1 MATVYLCIGTQK
13 TGTTFLQEFMRR
25 NEKALKKQG
34 YCYPKFE
41 LGINGMKNRN
51 AYFLVHHSKLGNKE
65 ACQKEEAE
73 FKRIAYSKI
82 KELSKEFPN
91 IVLSDENIWYGCK
104 RKGFWTEVLNEFHN
118 IGCEVKVVV
127 YLRRQDQVI
136 ESLWKQRLKGMAC
149 DTFSFSEFCERGS
162 GWFPLDYFQH
172 CTNIAEAVGREN
184 LTVRIYE
191 RGQFEGAEQSLLSD
205 YLQTINVELTKDFD
219 RGKTGAN
226 YSLNGNFIEMKRIM
240 NGVPRYKQMHNFMRG
255 PIVAASV
262 HQEQME
268 PLENTSEFSYEDLVK
283 FMSRFDESNRKVA
296 VEFLGR
302 EEGVLFREPLKELPV
317 WEVKQETMYRDMM
330 VFMTE
335 MFCEQQKQI
344 EMLTQKLNDLS
355 KNVNSVNGE
364 MKNTQKELKSIN
376 SSLILRGYRKVKNAI
391 KK

>member
-104 RKGFWTEVLNEFHN
+104 RKGFWTEVLDEFHN
-118 IGCEVKVVV
+118 IGCEVKVIV

-268 PLENTSEFSYEDLVK
+268 PLEKTSVFSYEDLVK

>member
-118 IGCEVKVVV
+118 IGCEVKVIV

-149 DTFSFSEFCERGS
+149 DTFSFREFCERGS

-268 PLENTSEFSYEDLVK
+268 PLEKTSVFSYEDLVK

-355 KNVNSVNGE
+355 KNINSVNGE
-364 MKNTQKELKSIN
+364 MKNTQKELKSIS
-376 SSLILRGYRKVKNAI
+376 SSLILRG
-391 KK
+391 

>member
-104 RKGFWTEVLNEFHN
+104 RKGFWTEVLDEFHN

-240 NGVPRYKQMHNFMRG
+240 NGVPRYKQMHNFMCG

-268 PLENTSEFSYEDLVK
+268 PLEKTSVFSYEDLVK

-317 WEVKQETMYRDMM
+317 WEVKEETMYRDMM

-355 KNVNSVNGE
+355 KNINSVNGE
-364 MKNTQKELKSIN
+364 MKNTQKELKSIS

>member
-149 DTFSFSEFCERGS
+149 DTVSFSEFCERGS

-268 PLENTSEFSYEDLVK
+268 PLEKTSVFSYEDLVK

>member
-268 PLENTSEFSYEDLVK
+268 PLEKTSVFSYEDLVK

>member
-1 MATVYLCIGTQK
+1 MSTVYLCIGTQK

-104 RKGFWTEVLNEFHN
+104 RKGFWTEVLDEFHN
-118 IGCEVKVVV
+118 IGCEVKVIV

-268 PLENTSEFSYEDLVK
+268 PLEKTSVFSYEDLVK

>member
-51 AYFLVHHSKLGNKE
+51 TYFLVHHSKLGNKE

-268 PLENTSEFSYEDLVK
+268 PLEKTSVFSYEDLVK

>member
-104 RKGFWTEVLNEFHN
+104 RKGFWTEVLDEFHN
-118 IGCEVKVVV
+118 IGCEVKVIV

-149 DTFSFSEFCERGS
+149 DTFSFREFCERGS

-191 RGQFEGAEQSLLSD
+191 RGQFEGSEQSLLSD

-268 PLENTSEFSYEDLVK
+268 PLEKTSVFSYEDLVK

-317 WEVKQETMYRDMM
+317 WEVKEETMYRDMM

>member
-1 MATVYLCIGTQK
+1 M
-13 TGTTFLQEFMRR
+13 
-25 NEKALKKQG
+25 
-34 YCYPKFE
+34 
-41 LGINGMKNRN
+41 
-51 AYFLVHHSKLGNKE
+51 
-65 ACQKEEAE
+65 
-73 FKRIAYSKI
+73 
-82 KELSKEFPN
+82 
-91 IVLSDENIWYGCK
+91 
-104 RKGFWTEVLNEFHN
+104 
-118 IGCEVKVVV
+118 
-127 YLRRQDQVI
+127 
-136 ESLWKQRLKGMAC
+136 
-149 DTFSFSEFCERGS
+149 
-162 GWFPLDYFQH
+162 DYFQH

-268 PLENTSEFSYEDLVK
+268 PLEKTSVFSYEDLVK